1 MSSPKHVGR
10 TGSRWLRTAA
20 AGGLAR
26 HRHRSVLRFL
36 RTAGCRAPGS
46 GPHPSSEPRGARL
59 SRPSEAPTVSDRPV
73 NRAPRPGRLRG
84 SLTLALAIC
93 RHFVAPGD
101 RQHHAAA
108 LLLFLA
114 ALALA
119 APAAAQ
125 ITEVPGAPQNV
136 TATGGDG
143 VVLLEWDEPPR
154 RLGTYQFRHALGSSV
169 PESTSWLPAE
179 WSGTSGYRWERV
191 TGLTNGEAYAFEMR
205 TKVGRNTSPTVSVTA
220 TPTAISCLAPNLTG
234 RRQVWTG
241 SVTMGS
247 KHWVGLFIFP
257 GAHLSDGALSDVSIE
272 VGKDNYEITAATT
285 LWFKRADS
293 ERTGQH
299 WFGISRNSPLPD
311 EEESRLVLHVCDL
324 SLSFRAARTY
334 IDKVLY
340 TWTAAGLDWRLM
352 DSRTLYLSVPDDT
365 APNTAPAFA
374 NTSETRS
381 LDESVGD
388 AVTAEDAVVD
398 LGAPLAATDADD
410 DILTYSL
417 EGADSASFAIDA
429 ATGQLRSRAGVRYD
443 HEAQSSYALTVTA
456 DDGNDGTASVD
467 VTVEVTDVDEPP
479 LAPAAPTVG
488 PAPGSMTGLT
498 VVWTAPSNTGRPEI
512 SSYDVRYRR
521 GTSGDWTDGPQGH
534 AGMSAMIA
542 GLGESAPYEVQVR
555 AVNAEGEGEWSEP
568 GTGRTGLAAGALR
581 VVGGETANEGR
592 LELYHGGQ
600 WGTVCDDYWGDEEAD
615 VACRALGYEDGSV
628 DNATQFTRAFFGAG
642 TGPIL
647 LDNVRC
653 TGDET
658 SLLACRHRGIGV
670 NNCRHSED
678 VGVRCVASDPGPSVP
693 VVPVVSVRD
702 AQGDEGGTLAFVV
715 VLSSAAA
722 VTVTVEYATSDGT
735 AVADADYE
743 AVSGTLVFGPG
754 ETQKT
759 VAVSVLAD
767 THSEAAETLTLTL
780 AGPVGGTLGEAQATG
795 TIAANVHG
803 VPLTATLTHM
813 PDEDEDD
820 VLGEHK
826 GSGTFEVRLAF
837 NTEPELSYKTVRD
850 TMFDVTGGTITGARR
865 VTRRKNQ
872 HFDIVV
878 KPSGNDAVTFS
889 LHSPLPACGETGSV
903 CTEAGRMVEGPVS
916 ATVLGPVA
924 ISVADATVREEE
936 GATLAF
942 AVTLDREREAD
953 VTVDY
958 ATSNGTAT
966 AGEDYVA
973 QSGDLTFAAGE
984 TAKTIEIEVL
994 DDVHDEGTET
1004 MTLTLLNPSGARIAD
1019 ATATGSIENSD
1030 PMPRAW
1036 MVRFG
1041 RTVGSQVVD
1050 ALTARLEGG
1059 QGSHLTVAGI
1069 PLMGTT
1075 AKEPEAQDDDPF
1087 ALPEWATSSARE
1099 AESHTISL
1107 DDLLLRSTFHLRSG
1121 GEEGAGPAFTTW
1133 GRVATGGFEADV
1145 DDVTMDGD
1153 VTTGMIGFD
1162 AEWERLLAGI
1172 MLSQSTGDGSYRLD
1186 PAKGTDGGTV
1196 ESDLTGVYPYA
1207 RIDLNERVSAWG
1219 LAGAGSGTITLKR
1232 DAGKAMKT
1240 DLSMRM
1246 GALGVKG
1253 QVLDGSG
1260 PSRIGLNVKSDAMWV
1275 GTKSECTN
1283 DMVATEGDVTRV
1295 RLIVQGERVFVAGN
1309 GATFTPSAEV
1319 GLRHD
1324 GGDAETGSGVEVG
1337 GGLSYIAGPLTI
1349 EGQVRMLVAHEESG
1363 YEEWGA
1369 SGAIRMTPSASG
1381 RGLTL
1386 SIAPAWG
1393 RTGSATERLWSAHD
1407 ARGLGADT
1415 EFEAAGQL
1423 AMDAGYGVGLPG
1435 NRGVLTPYAGMTLGD
1450 AGNRTVRTGTRWQFN
1465 PDTVVSVEATRQA
1478 SDASEGANEVRLRA
1492 ALRF

>member
-93 RHFVAPGD
+93 RHFVAAGD

-114 ALALA
+114 TLALA

-143 VVLLEWDEPPR
+143 VVLLEWDESPGG
-154 RLGTYQFRHALGSSV
+154 GTYQFRHALGSSV

-179 WSGTSGYRWERV
+179 RSGTSVYRWERV

-220 TPTAISCLAPNLTG
+220 TPTAISCLAPTLTG

-272 VGKDNYEITAATT
+272 IGKDNYEITAATT

-324 SLSFRAARTY
+324 SLSLRAARTY

-340 TWTAAGLDWRLM
+340 IWTAAGLDWRLM

-410 DILTYSL
+410 DTLTYSL

-658 SLLACRHRGIGV
+658 SLLACGHLGVGV

-678 VGVRCVASDPGPSVP
+678 VGVRCVASDPGPSVPVVP

-837 NTEPELSYKTVRD
+837 NTEPRMSYKTVRD

-865 VTRRKNQ
+865 VTRGNNQ
-872 HFDIVV
+872 RFDIVV
-878 KPSGNDAVTFS
+878 KPSGNEAVTFS
-889 LHSPLPACGETGSV
+889 LHAPLPACGETGSV

-916 ATVLGPVA
+916 ATILGPVA

-942 AVTLDREREAD
+942 AVTLDRQRDTD

-958 ATSNGTAT
+958 ATGNGTAT

-984 TAKTIEIEVL
+984 TAKTIEVEVL
-994 DDVHDEGTET
+994 DDVHDDGTET
-1004 MTLTLLNPSGARIAD
+1004 MTLTLSNPSGAYIAD
-1019 ATATGSIENSD
+1019 ATATGSIENTD
-1030 PMPRAW
+1030 PMPTAW

-1041 RTVGSQVVD
+1041 RTVGSQMVD
-1050 ALTARLEGG
+1050 ALTARLDGAG
-1059 QGSHLTVAGI
+1059 ASHVTVAGI
-1069 PLMGTT
+1069 NLIGGSGAEPQADGDPFGLP
-1075 AKEPEAQDDDPF
+1075 AWANDAAREPEA
-1087 ALPEWATSSARE
+1087 R
-1099 AESHTISL
+1099 TINL
-1107 DDLLLRSTFHLRSG
+1107 DDILLRSAFHLSSDAQG
-1121 GEEGAGPAFTTW
+1121 SGAGPAFTTW
-1133 GRVATGGFEADV
+1133 GRVMTGRFEAEENS
-1145 DDVTMDGD
+1145 VTMDGD
-1153 VTTGMIGFD
+1153 VTTGLIGFD
-1162 AEWERLLAGI
+1162 AEWQRVLAGV
-1172 MLSQSTGDGSYRLD
+1172 MLSQSTGEGSYRLD
-1186 PAKGTDGGTV
+1186 PGKGDDAGTV
-1196 ESDLTGVYPYA
+1196 ESSLTGVYPYA
-1207 RIDLNERVSAWG
+1207 RIDLNAKVSAWA
-1219 LAGAGSGTITLKR
+1219 LAGVGSGDLTLHQ
-1232 DAGKAMKT
+1232 DGGQPMPT
-1240 DLSMRM
+1240 DISMRM

-1260 PSRIGLNVKSDAMWV
+1260 PARIGLHVKSDAMWV
-1275 GTKSECTN
+1275 STQSDNTDELAST
-1283 DMVATEGDVTRV
+1283 AGDVTRL
-1295 RLIVQGERVFVAGN
+1295 RLILQGERAFVAGN
-1309 GATFTPSAEV
+1309 GATFIP
-1319 GLRHD
+1319 
-1324 GGDAETGSGVEVG
+1324 
-1337 GGLSYIAGPLTI
+1337 
-1349 EGQVRMLVAHEESG
+1349 
-1363 YEEWGA
+1363 
-1369 SGAIRMTPSASG
+1369 
-1381 RGLTL
+1381 
-1386 SIAPAWG
+1386 
-1393 RTGSATERLWSAHD
+1393 ER
-1407 ARGLGADT
+1407 
-1415 EFEAAGQL
+1415 
-1423 AMDAGYGVGLPG
+1423 
-1435 NRGVLTPYAGMTLGD
+1435 
-1450 AGNRTVRTGTRWQFN
+1450 GNRTCATTAATPRRAAASRSAQACATPQARSPSRARCARWSRTKRA
-1465 PDTVVSVEATRQA
+1465 ATRN
-1478 SDASEGANEVRLRA
+1478 GG
-1492 ALRF
+1492 